1 MANVPQAIAD
11 AIVDPK
17 AYAAQAPV
25 DEAFTWLRREAPFAH
40 VTPTGYEPMWVVTRH
55 ADLLEAERLDQVFCN
70 GAGHP
75 TLAATSAV
83 EQMLRGS
90 KGPGARTLV
99 QLDSPEHMELRRL
112 TQSWF
117 MPKNLKTLEAGT
129 RALAREF
136 ADKMAGM
143 GGRCDFARDIAL
155 FYPLRVI
162 MDILGV
168 PQVDE
173 PKMLKLTQEMF
184 GQLDP
189 ELSRAGAEASDP
201 AVAHQKLLETM
212 IDFAVYFTEI
222 TEQRRKNPTNDL
234 ASAIANGIIRGEP
247 IGPAEAMGYY
257 VITATAGHDTTSST
271 TSEALWVLAEQPGLL
286 ARLQADRSL
295 IPQFVE
301 ESIRWATPVK
311 HFMRTATRDTEFAG
325 QRVAQGDRLML
336 SYHSAN
342 RDESVFDRPFTFDID
357 RAPNKQA
364 AFGYGPHVCLGQH
377 LARLEMRVF
386 WEEFIPRI
394 KKVELDGE
402 PRRMQAN
409 FVSGPKSVPIRY
421 EMH

>member
-1 MANVPQAIAD
+1 MAQVPQAVAD

-17 AYAAQAPV
+17 AYASLAV
-25 DEAFTWLRREAPFAH
+25 DEAFMWLRREAPFAH
-40 VTPTGYEPMWVVTRH
+40 VQPTGYEPMWVVTRH
-55 ADLLEAERLDQVFCN
+55 ADLLEAERLDQLFCSGN
-70 GAGHP
+70 RMP
-75 TLAATSAV
+75 TLAAASAA
-83 EQMLRGS
+83 EQMLSNSGAPR
-90 KGPGARTLV
+90 ARTLV

-117 MPKNLKTLEAGT
+117 MPKNLKALEADT

-136 ADKMAGM
+136 ADKLAGF

-155 FYPLRVI
+155 YYPLRVI

-168 PQVDE
+168 PPVDE

-184 GQLDP
+184 GQNDP
-189 ELSRAGAEASDP
+189 ELSRAGAAAEDP
-201 AVAHQKLLETM
+201 KIAHQKLMETM
-212 IDFAVYFTEI
+212 IEFAVYFTEI
-222 TEQRRKNPTNDL
+222 TENRRKNPTNDL

-247 IGPAEAMGYY
+247 IGPAEAIGYY
-257 VITATAGHDTTSST
+257 IITATAGHDTTSST
-271 TSEALWVLAEQPGLL
+271 TSEAMWVLAEQPELL
-286 ARLQADRSL
+286 ARLQADPKL
-295 IPQFVE
+295 IPAFVE

-311 HFMRTATRDTEFAG
+311 HFMRTATQDAEFAG
-325 QRVAQGDRLML
+325 RQVAQGDRVML

-342 RDESVFDRPFTFDID
+342 RDESVFDRPFSFDID
-357 RAPNKQA
+357 RGQNKQA

-377 LARLEMRVF
+377 LARLEMRLF
-386 WEEFIPRI
+386 WEELIPRL
-394 KKVELDGE
+394 KHVALDGE